1 MSMPSEQAGS
11 EKTAKERVLDLAWEL
26 GRQWAL
32 AAPVGEPFTNAKYA
46 AVALNYR
53 VGSEERRAFLKGA
66 LDAGVWVDKTI
77 TVGKKGAF
85 RTRLV
90 KA

>member
-1 MSMPSEQAGS
+1 MSGERAGNIS
-11 EKTAKERVLDLAWEL
+11 ARERVLDLAWEL
-26 GRQWAL
+26 GRQWAVES
-32 AAPVGEPFTNAKYA
+32 PVGELFTNAKYA

-53 VGSEERRAFLKGA
+53 VGSEERRAFLKGV
-66 LDAGVWVDKTI
+66 LDANVWVDKTI

-90 KA
+90 KE